1 MATPPLSSRCATT
14 ISWCA
19 LACLLPAVAG
29 AQPSVDSYPTRAIT
43 LVVPFAAGGF
53 TDVVARVIAQGMGRN
68 MGQAVVIEN
77 RPGAGSTLGAD
88 MVSKAAPDG
97 YRLLMVSTTHVISDA
112 LYKNLPYDPIRGF
125 TPIAKIAEA
134 PYVLLV
140 NAQVPA
146 RSVAELVALAKAQ
159 PGKLDYASSG
169 NGSSQHMM
177 AALFASMAGVQVN
190 HVPYRGSG
198 QAATDLAAGTVQFGF
213 MGTPVAIQQSQA
225 GRTRPL
231 AVTSARRSSQ
241 LPQVPTLD
249 ESGLAGYDA
258 SVWLGLLAP
267 AGTPPAIV
275 KRLQEESARVM
286 QAPET
291 RDVLTAAGVDPSVLG
306 SADFASLMEADRA
319 KWAKVVKDVGAKV
332 D

>member
-1 MATPPLSSRCATT
+1 MSRRA
-14 ISWCA
+14 IAMSLCA
-19 LACLLPAVAG
+19 LGGLLPVLAG
-29 AQPSVDSYPTRAIT
+29 AQAPADGYPTRAIT

-68 MGQAVVIEN
+68 LGQAVVIEN

-88 MVSKAAPDG
+88 MVAKASPDG

-112 LYKNLPYDPIRGF
+112 LYKSLPYDPIKGF

-146 RSVAELVALAKAQ
+146 RSVAELVALARAQ

-231 AVTSARRSSQ
+231 AVTSAKRSSQ

-275 KRLQEESARVM
+275 RRLQDEAARVM

-291 RDVLTAAGVDPSVLG
+291 HDVLVAAGVEASVLG
-306 SADFASLMEADRA
+306 SADFARLMEADRT